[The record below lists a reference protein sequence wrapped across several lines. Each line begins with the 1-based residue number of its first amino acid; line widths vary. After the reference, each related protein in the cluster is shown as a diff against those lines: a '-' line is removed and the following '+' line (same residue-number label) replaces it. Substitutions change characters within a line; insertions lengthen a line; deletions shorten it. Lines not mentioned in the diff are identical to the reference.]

1 MNLCERTE
9 IVNPCRCALSATYT
23 QHPLTP
29 LFITET
35 TTVIRLSVLQS
46 RRARGSNERKAEMAG
61 AATERLMHR
70 MLIFCAAAICP
81 TLLVGC
87 ATSGPTGGEILTG
100 AIPTQ
105 SARLVIYRSSALGVA
120 VQPDYVVDGKTIASS
135 QPNGFVLCDLP
146 PGRHEVSVS
155 NLPFSNNFFGDGAE
169 NMTINLRPGIGT
181 YIAATPQMGVFT
193 PGKITLK
200 EVSETQ
206 GRADTASLH
215 QISAACG

>member
-1 MNLCERTE
+1 M
-9 IVNPCRCALSATYT
+9 VSPFRCALSATYT

-29 LFITET
+29 LFIMET

-46 RRARGSNERKAEMAG
+46 RRARGNNQRKAEMARV
-61 AATERLMHR
+61 AAERLMHR
-70 MLIFCAAAICP
+70 MLKFCVAAICP
-81 TLLVGC
+81 TFLAGC

-100 AIPTQ
+100 AIPAK

-120 VQPDYVVDGKTIASS
+120 IQPDYVVDGRTIAGS

-146 PGRHEVSVS
+146 PGRHEVSIS

-169 NMTINLRPGIGT
+169 SMTINLRPGIGT
-181 YIAATPQMGVFT
+181 YLAATPQMGLFT

-215 QISAACG
+215 QINAACS